1 MNHPRDILV
10 VEDDAAVRM
19 GVADALQ
26 SEGYSVHEA
35 ADGRQGMTLAVEGR
49 YDLLLLDLAL
59 PGRDGLEI
67 LAKVREVQPTLP
79 VIIMTARGD
88 EADRVK
94 GLKLGADD
102 YIAKPLG
109 LGELLARVEAVLRR
123 SPQRP
128 VAVQAIQLPGGEID
142 LSRSEVRFKDGSRAD
157 LSEREH
163 ALLDYLVRHPQR
175 VISREEI
182 LQNVWRLDP
191 RGLSTRA
198 IDMLVVR
205 LREKLRDDAQQPRW
219 LLTIRGK
226 GYMLASSDH
235 ANMEE
240 R

>member
-1 MNHPRDILV
+1 MTRSRDIL
-10 VEDDAAVRM
+10 AI
-19 GVADALQ
+19 
-26 SEGYSVHEA
+26 
-35 ADGRQGMTLAVEGR
+35 EGR
-49 YDLLLLDLAL
+49 FDLLLLDLAL
-59 PGRDGLEI
+59 PGKDGLEI

-102 YIAKPLG
+102 YIVKPVG
-109 LGELLARVEAVLRR
+109 LAELLARVEAVLRR

-128 VAVQAIQLPGGEID
+128 AVIETMKLPGGEID
-142 LSRSEVRFKDGSRAD
+142 LSRSEVRFDDGSRAE

-163 ALLDYLVRHPQR
+163 ALLDYLMRHPRR
-175 VISREEI
+175 VISRQEI

-198 IDMLVVR
+198 VDMLVVR
-205 LREKLRDDAQQPRW
+205 LREKLRDDAHRPTW

-226 GYMLASSDH
+226 GYMIAASD
-235 ANMEE
+235 AMPAED